1 MKHYSDY
8 SHNYKVNEHLIIL
21 TFAEEETNVSC
32 VPFYYNSTQFATIIV
47 TFV

>member
-8 SHNYKVNEHLIIL
+8 SRNDKVNEHLIIL

-32 VPFYYNSTQFATIIV
+32 VPFYYNSTQFTTIIV